1 MMIVLFACIMASMQ
15 PAKPMTELLP
25 GVFVGEGIVE
35 FEGTVAIDVHHPE
48 TPIVYLEMFVTSPDS
63 REHESLVVADIKP
76 SILHAALLAASLTPG
91 QPRQKDSIGSWV
103 NAIGQELLITIST
116 KELDGWSDFERI
128 ENWVIN
134 QQNQILLSESESWTS
149 FVFAGSK
156 INDSGPNAGY
166 LADRSG
172 TLISLTTF
180 GDEVISPS
188 WAISHEAEIDEPVWI
203 ASIDHLPPKNT
214 LVKVRNQTPPDVES
228 HEPDRID
235 IDRDG

>member
-1 MMIVLFACIMASMQ
+1 MLTLFACIIAFIQ

-25 GVFVGEGIVE
+25 GVLVGEGIVE
-35 FEGTVAIDVHHPE
+35 FEGTVAIDVHHPD

-63 REHESLVVADIKP
+63 REHESLIVASIKP
-76 SILHAALLAASLTPG
+76 SILHAALLAAGVTPG
-91 QPRQKDSIGSWV
+91 QPRHKDNSGAWV
-103 NAIGQELLITIST
+103 DAIGQELLITVST
-116 KELDGWSDFERI
+116 KELADWSDFERI

-134 QQNQILLSESESWTS
+134 QQNQTLLSESESWTGS
-149 FVFAGSK
+149 VFAGSK
-156 INDSGPNAGY
+156 INNSGPNAGY

-180 GDEVISPS
+180 GDEVISPR

-203 ASIDHLPPKNT
+203 ASIDHLPTKGTN
-214 LVKVRNQTPPDVES
+214 VKVRIQTVPDDES

>member
-1 MMIVLFACIMASMQ
+1 MLALFACVIASMQ
-15 PAKPMTELLP
+15 PAKPLTELLP
-25 GVFVGEGIVE
+25 GVFVGDGIVE
-35 FEGTVAIDVHHPE
+35 FEGTVAIDVHHPD
-48 TPIVYLEMFVTSPDS
+48 TPVVYLEMFVTAPDS
-63 REHESLVVADIKP
+63 REHESLIVADIKP
-76 SILHAALLAASLTPG
+76 SILHAALLAAGLDPG
-91 QPRQKDSIGSWV
+91 EPRHKTGSQKWIEATGE
-103 NAIGQELLITIST
+103 ELIITVSS
-116 KELDGWSDFERI
+116 KELNGWSDFEYI

-134 QQNQILLSESESWTS
+134 QQNEKLLRESESWTG

-156 INDSGPNAGY
+156 INDSGPNSGY

-203 ASIDHLPPKNT
+203 ASIDHLPPKGT
-214 LVKVRNQTPPDVES
+214 PVKIRIERLSDDES